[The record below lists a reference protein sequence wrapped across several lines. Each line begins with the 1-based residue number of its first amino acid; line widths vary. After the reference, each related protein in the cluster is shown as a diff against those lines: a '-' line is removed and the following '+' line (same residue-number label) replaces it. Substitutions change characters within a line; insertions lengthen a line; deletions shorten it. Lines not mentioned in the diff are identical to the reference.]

1 MNVGGSSWEEVCA
14 MGKNL
19 WHLLLAPPSRPLGLR
34 EISSKISPQKA
45 TNAHI
50 PNTSDHPPA
59 ADTTKDVPTLGHF
72 SHGTAYG
79 FLASASGAEYMREW
93 RLQSPV
99 KVIEK
104 VKAMLLAERTGA
116 EWEILEGNEWE
127 EEEGQADAPAQHVA
141 KFGRIPRIE
150 ETGVLVPAHAE
161 IGVQHVQHPGTGSRM
176 PRIEETGVLVPGQD
190 LQMGMGNVEQG
201 ARGEGEE
208 SEEKGKGKSGWMKL
222 KSR

>member
-1 MNVGGSSWEEVCA
+1 MSVGASSWEEVCA

-19 WHLLLAPPSRPLGLR
+19 WHLLLAPPPRPPVPR
-34 EISSKISPQKA
+34 EVPSTSSPQKP
-45 TNAHI
+45 TSSPTPTT
-50 PNTSDHPPA
+50 PNRASVAEDG
-59 ADTTKDVPTLGHF
+59 KDAPTLGHF

-79 FLASASGAEYMREW
+79 FLASASGAEYLRDW

-127 EEEGQADAPAQHVA
+127 EEDGQADIQQVGDG
-141 KFGRIPRIE
+141 GRVPRIE
-150 ETGVLVPAHAE
+150 ETGVLVPAQA
-161 IGVQHVQHPGTGSRM
+161 HVALQNVGNGGRVPGLD
-176 PRIEETGVLVPGQD
+176 ETGVLVSGRGVK
-190 LQMGMGNVEQG
+190 MGMGGPEQSG
-201 ARGEGEE
+201 GVEGEE
-208 SEEKGKGKSGWMKL
+208 IEEKGKGKSGWMKL

>member
-19 WHLLLAPPSRPLGLR
+19 WHLLLAPPPRSPMSR
-34 EISSKISPQKA
+34 EISSKDSPQMA
-45 TNAHI
+45 TSSRILNI
-50 PNTSDHPPA
+50 SNHPPA
-59 ADTTKDVPTLGHF
+59 ADTTEDAPTLGHF

-79 FLASASGAEYMREW
+79 FLVSASGAEYMRDW

-127 EEEGQADAPAQHVA
+127 EEEGQADAPVQHVA
-141 KFGRIPRIE
+141 NVDNIPKIE

-161 IGVQHVQHPGTGSRM
+161 AGVQHLGEGNRM
-176 PRIEETGVLVPGQD
+176 PRIEETGVLVPGQG
-190 LQMGMGNVEQG
+190 LEIEMSGAEQG
-201 ARGEGEE
+201 ARVEGEE
-208 SEEKGKGKSGWMKL
+208 TEEKGKGKSGWMKL